1 MSDINSIATGAVTNY
16 QRALATVANNIANVD
31 SEGYSRQEVTLAEN
45 TPTKFGKSF
54 FGTGAR
60 LDGVRRLYDE
70 FIENSLRNSSSELNQ
85 QNPMV
90 DYANRVIN
98 ILGNENL
105 SLSSAFDTF
114 FNSARELSLNPSSL
128 VQRTVFMSDA
138 EGLTARFKEISSQ
151 LDLIVSETEEAINSD
166 ITKVNILSEQL
177 ANINKQLAATRI
189 LSRQPMQLLDERDQV
204 LRELSELVKVKVD
217 EAPNGSVDVSLTN
230 TFSSGVIVSGLEFER
245 LFVTFSENDV
255 SKVDL
260 QLGQYTSEVETV
272 SSIGGGNLGGLLAF
286 RKTLLEPTLREIDNL
301 AKTFVFEVN
310 DIHKKG
316 LDLSGK
322 AGDDLFTINP
332 EFTVLSNDKVSNVNL
347 YPKVIDPLQLKTNDI
362 EFQFD
367 AEAGQVSNLF
377 IEGQFRKGDVV
388 EITIN
393 GSTSKFT
400 IPFLGIEDVG
410 EEVSLE
416 EVRDGLFEFLDA
428 NYGRTLSLS
437 KETDR
442 QINIRSEEFGFFSIS
457 PGALSSE
464 GLISETTQRGL
475 WTATDKATGLSVS
488 GVESI
493 EINGLLV
500 EFEGNPEDGET
511 LFLESR
517 NRPSSGINLAFENPA
532 LIAAAGNFRIID
544 SEDNPS
550 GINAEIN
557 VLQNPKE
564 NFYDEEN
571 LIIKNVLENQNFNEL
586 DSIVKDYDDSPP
598 NPISIIPAG
607 YADIQLNI
615 SQRGDLPVNLQLFS
629 RDGNH
634 IAGKS
639 FGATKFLLKKTG

>member
-114 FNSARELSLNPSSL
+114 FNSARELSLNPASL

-230 TFSSGVIVSGLEFER
+230 TFSSGVIVSGLESER
-245 LFVTFSENDV
+245 LFATFSENDV
-255 SKVDL
+255 SKIDL

-310 DIHKKG
+310 DIHSKG

-322 AGDDLFTINP
+322 AGDELFTINP
-332 EFTVLSNDKVSNVNL
+332 EFT
-347 YPKVIDPLQLKTNDI
+347 YCRMI
-362 EFQFD
+362 
-367 AEAGQVSNLF
+367 
-377 IEGQFRKGDVV
+377 
-388 EITIN
+388 
-393 GSTSKFT
+393 
-400 IPFLGIEDVG
+400 
-410 EEVSLE
+410 
-416 EVRDGLFEFLDA
+416 
-428 NYGRTLSLS
+428 
-437 KETDR
+437 
-442 QINIRSEEFGFFSIS
+442 
-457 PGALSSE
+457 
-464 GLISETTQRGL
+464 
-475 WTATDKATGLSVS
+475 
-488 GVESI
+488 
-493 EINGLLV
+493 
-500 EFEGNPEDGET
+500 
-511 LFLESR
+511 
-517 NRPSSGINLAFENPA
+517 
-532 LIAAAGNFRIID
+532 
-544 SEDNPS
+544 
-550 GINAEIN
+550 
-557 VLQNPKE
+557 
-564 NFYDEEN
+564 
-571 LIIKNVLENQNFNEL
+571 
-586 DSIVKDYDDSPP
+586 
-598 NPISIIPAG
+598 
-607 YADIQLNI
+607 
-615 SQRGDLPVNLQLFS
+615 
-629 RDGNH
+629 
-634 IAGKS
+634 
-639 FGATKFLLKKTG
+639 KFLM